1 MNIDYQSTLTALV
14 QAVAEQVGRIIAM
27 WREGTLVL
35 NEAVDL
41 IVGIIVRAENQAAVA
56 AVVTIESM
64 KPVQDVFV
72 VELPATE
79 IHEDQ
84 VLKAVATVLEDL
96 PDEPTDEDVDAF
108 DMRAQRLAK
117 GRVTETAGQYIDTH
131 LKEIPDV
138 VGYTRGLDED
148 PCELCVWLKKEHLR
162 PGGYI
167 YPAGQPMHRHPG
179 CCCVPV
185 PVTQKE
191 KNND

>member
-56 AVVTIESM
+56 AVVAIESM

-162 PGGYI
+162 PGGFI

-185 PVTQKE
+185 PVYEKE
-191 KNND
+191 KEA